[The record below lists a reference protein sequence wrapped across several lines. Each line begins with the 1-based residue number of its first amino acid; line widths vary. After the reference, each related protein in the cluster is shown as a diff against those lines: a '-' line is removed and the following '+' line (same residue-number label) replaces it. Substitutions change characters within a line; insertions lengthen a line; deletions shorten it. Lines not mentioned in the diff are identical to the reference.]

1 MLLYVY
7 TLNERDGVT
16 CKPVEVKETKVYY
29 TVKDRCDYIC
39 FYHARLPKE
48 QIKEVEYDPHLGY
61 SVALT
66 EKNHNLAKELLTS
79 KINKQKAGLK
89 KQMEL
94 LDQKKVNIILGFAC
108 LDLPTG
114 GTN

>member
-66 EKNHNLAKELLTS
+66 EKKS
-79 KINKQKAGLK
+79 QS
-89 KQMEL
+89 
-94 LDQKKVNIILGFAC
+94 C
-108 LDLPTG
+108 
-114 GTN
+114 